1 MGHGEHGSWALI
13 TGATGGIGREIAT
26 QLALQG
32 WNLVVHG
39 RDASKLMA
47 LAGRLGTQGANV
59 RIVAADLASADG
71 ALDLVEKVDALGV
84 RIDLLV
90 NNAGFGYAEHLVA
103 SDLERQR
110 ALVQVNAVSLMELTH
125 AFGARMAAFGSG
137 AILNV
142 ASVAAVMPGPGM
154 STYFASKAFVL
165 SLTEAVHE
173 ELAPYG
179 VRVTALCPG
188 PVRTGFWDAAGQDT
202 TAKDAFMLTPEEVA
216 RIGLVALSR
225 NRGVCAPGLVSK
237 ACYAFGRTAPGI
249 LSRKVANLFNKKG

>member
-1 MGHGEHGSWALI
+1 M
-13 TGATGGIGREIAT
+13 
-26 QLALQG
+26 
-32 WNLVVHG
+32 
-39 RDASKLMA
+39 
-47 LAGRLGTQGANV
+47 
-59 RIVAADLASADG
+59 
-71 ALDLVEKVDALGV
+71 
-84 RIDLLV
+84 
-90 NNAGFGYAEHLVA
+90 
-103 SDLERQR
+103 
-110 ALVQVNAVSLMELTH
+110 
-125 AFGARMAAFGSG
+125 
-137 AILNV
+137 
-142 ASVAAVMPGPGM
+142 
-154 STYFASKAFVL
+154 L

-188 PVRTGFWDAAGQDT
+188 PVRTGFWDVAGQDT